1 MKEQKDENIKAW
13 LQDNP
18 GIANPRVSQ
27 TLGGGNSN
35 VTMLID
41 SDDGKLVLRH
51 PPVNTISELA
61 GSGIQREATVLSALS
76 GKGTKVPGFV
86 AFCDDLS
93 VIGSPFLVSRFVEGV
108 AITDRLP
115 DAYPDNADAYRTIGE
130 QLVDSLAQIHTLDW
144 QALDLPGFRESS
156 AFLSRQ
162 LERWLKIRD
171 QDKVRELPL
180 LESIAAEL
188 QERLPAER
196 VSRLIHGDYH
206 LDNTLFLEDKPQL
219 GAIIDWEL
227 ATIGDPRLDI
237 GLMLAF
243 WGLRDT
249 DDPAFSFVQSV
260 TRTPEAPSRGELAQ
274 RWAEKTGIDLS
285 DYNYFC
291 AFAFW
296 RLAATVEGAYVLYRN
311 GKVDSEYAR
320 NLEFDVPGL
329 LHEAQLYLNKTER
342 S

>member
-1 MKEQKDENIKAW
+1 MKQQTDQDITAW
-13 LQDNP
+13 LRDNL
-18 GIANPRVSQ
+18 GIANPRVSK

-41 SDDGKLVLRH
+41 SDDGRLVLRH

-61 GSGIQREATVLSALS
+61 GSGIQREATVLSGLS
-76 GKGTKVPGFV
+76 GKETRVPGFV
-86 AFCDDLS
+86 GFCDDLS

-108 AITDRLP
+108 AITDNLP
-115 DAYPDNADAYRTIGE
+115 DQYPDNAAGYRKIGE
-130 QLVDSLAQIHTLDW
+130 ELVDSLAQIHALDW

-171 QDKVRELPL
+171 QDKVRDLPQ
-180 LESIAAEL
+180 LESVAGEL

-196 VSRLIHGDYH
+196 ISALIHGDYH
-206 LDNTLFLEDKPQL
+206 LDNTLFLEDRPQL

-237 GLMLAF
+237 GLLLAF
-243 WGLRDT
+243 WGPRET
-249 DDPAFSFVQSV
+249 KDPAFSFVQAV
-260 TRTPEAPSRGELAQ
+260 TRTPEAPSRGDLAQ
-274 RWAEKTGIDLS
+274 RWSEKTGIDLT

-296 RLAATVEGAYVLYRN
+296 RLAATVEGAYVLYRH

-329 LHEAQLYLNKTER
+329 LHEAQLYLDKGK
-342 S
+342 SD